1 MIPKFTV
8 VGIAGVS
15 GGFPLVSKWDVST
28 GELPR
33 LDSTYGLFGVT
44 TNDSNGIDDE
54 TRDREPVAV
63 MMHGRLSGID
73 DSAWNVGDVLWGDP
87 TNFGAVTNVRP
98 SAPLT
103 LVRVGVAM
111 GGGVVA
117 VNVVVIPAITELTGV
132 AIETPADLDVMVF
145 DAAQGCYVPRALFH
159 SRTVTAD
166 DAALPTDNV
175 IQVDA
180 AGGDVTIS
188 LPAASDSPMLQ
199 LHIKKADTSANVVT
213 IDPNSTEEIEGEAT
227 LVLRSP
233 GDSVMLQCDGTG
245 WVVLSRYS
253 RQGSRRWAWMMG
265 D

>member
-1 MIPKFTV
+1 VIPKFTV
-8 VGIAGVS
+8 VGISGFS

-44 TNDSNGIDDE
+44 TNDANGIDDE
-54 TRDREPVAV
+54 THDREPVAV
-63 MMHGRLSGID
+63 MMHGRLTGVD
-73 DSAWNVGDVLWGDP
+73 DSAWSVGDVLWGDP
-87 TNFGAVTNVRP
+87 ANFGAVTNVRP

-103 LVRVGVAM
+103 LVRVGVSM
-111 GGGVVA
+111 GGGVVE

-132 AIETPADLDVMVF
+132 AMESPIDLDVLVY
-145 DAAQGCYVPRALFH
+145 DAVQGCYVPRALFH
-159 SRTVTAD
+159 SRLVTVD

-175 IQVDA
+175 IQCDASGGAMVLSLPPAYLSSMIQLHVKKVDA
-180 AGGDVTIS
+180 TANTVTIT
-188 LPAASDSPMLQ
+188 PDGT
-199 LHIKKADTSANVVT
+199 D
-213 IDPNSTEEIEGEAT
+213 EIEGEGA

-233 GDSVMLQCDGTG
+233 GDSVMIQCDGAG

-253 RQGSRRWAWMMG
+253 GQSSRRWAWMMG